1 MPDPEWMN
9 KIEIYLSIVLSPLFE
24 NWARL
29 GRIDEYSQVKKKWV
43 VSGVNGK
50 GFLAPG
56 NGKGN

>member
-29 GRIDEYSQVKKKWV
+29 GRIDEYSQMKKKV
-43 VSGVNGK
+43 ENVHVDYHNDLK
-50 GFLAPG
+50 K
-56 NGKGN
+56 N